1 MLSGVIV
8 MSKQKISMINKNYSP
23 DTAHMPSAEDMKKW
37 RGGGRQKEIN
47 KQKALQRFVEHYN
60 KLRK

>member
-1 MLSGVIV
+1 
-8 MSKQKISMINKNYSP
+8 MINKNYPP
-23 DTAHMPSAEDMKKW
+23 DTAHLPNAEDMKKW
-37 RGGGRQKEIN
+37 RGGGWKKEIE

>member
-1 MLSGVIV
+1 

-23 DTAHMPSAEDMKKW
+23 DTAHLPSAEDMKKW
-37 RGGGRQKEIN
+37 REGGRQKEIN